1 MTETNY
7 LIAYPQPGRRGRRY
21 VEALDLDAYYPDQTR
36 DTGRRLA
43 GMMLR
48 ESTGRPNLRHLRLMA
63 MVRSRSGGIMS
74 MGNSVIVPNSAAGIR
89 NAVRAV
95 RTQEFELLADIDRQ
109 LGEMRARRQEAVSLA
124 WRRGHHVA
132 VGELRAKA
140 DGHRRDKGGA

>member
-1 MTETNY
+1 MTEAKY
-7 LIAYPQPGRRGRRY
+7 LIVCSQPGRRGRRY

-43 GMMLR
+43 GMVLR
-48 ESTGRPNLRHLRLMA
+48 ESTGKPNLGRLRLMA
-63 MVRSRSGGIMS
+63 MVRSRWGGMIG
-74 MGNSVIVPNSAAGIR
+74 MGNSVIVANSAAGIR

-95 RTQEFELLADIDRQ
+95 RPQEHELLEDIDRQ
-109 LGEMRARRQEAVSLA
+109 MGELRTRRQEALALA

-140 DGHRRDKGGA
+140 DRHRRVKGGA